1 VDLQVVQRQ
10 VISIASLSVQVADV
24 NGAIARVRGIAESLG
39 GFVEH
44 LSSSGGPERPQATVT
59 VRVPQPQFFAALER
73 LEALGEVQ
81 GRNVGSQDVSEQ
93 FIDLEARLKS
103 AQRQEQSLLS
113 LLQKAQNVTEVL
125 TIERELTRIRG
136 EIERLQGQ
144 LNYLQRRVELATISI
159 SLLPPK
165 EEGGRP
171 PSASL
176 ALEVSR
182 VTERVE
188 AIKERTSALKGKIDN
203 VSISVRNGRET
214 AHIALRVFSKDF
226 DPALTFIEGLG
237 EVQTKDV
244 QEGASGSKEPK
255 EPNAPLA
262 VSLLEAEGP
271 NTGLIVVIAAPIG
284 GVALV
289 GLLGFLFVTTY
300 RAGRRRA
307 QRS

>member
-1 VDLQVVQRQ
+1 M
-10 VISIASLSVQVADV
+10 
-24 NGAIARVRGIAESLG
+24 
-39 GFVEH
+39 
-44 LSSSGGPERPQATVT
+44 
-59 VRVPQPQFFAALER
+59 RVPQPQFFTALER
-73 LEALGEVQ
+73 LESLGEVQ

-113 LLQKAQNVTEVL
+113 LLQKAQNVTEIL

-136 EIERLQGQ
+136 EIERVQGQ
-144 LNYLQRRVELATISI
+144 LNFLQRRVELATITI

-165 EEGGRP
+165 GEGGQP

-176 ALEVSR
+176 AVEVSR
-182 VTERVE
+182 VTEGVE
-188 AIKERTSALKGKIDN
+188 AIKERTSALRGKIDN

-284 GVALV
+284 GVALA
-289 GLLGFLFVTTY
+289 GLLGFLFLTTY

-307 QRS
+307 QRG

>member
-1 VDLQVVQRQ
+1 
-10 VISIASLSVQVADV
+10 
-24 NGAIARVRGIAESLG
+24 
-39 GFVEH
+39 
-44 LSSSGGPERPQATVT
+44 

-73 LEALGEVQ
+73 LEAVGEVQ
-81 GRNVGSQDVSEQ
+81 GRNVGSQDMSEQ

-113 LLQKAQNVTEVL
+113 LLQKAVNVTEVL
-125 TIERELTRIRG
+125 TIERELNRIRG

-144 LNYLQRRVELATISI
+144 LNFLQRRVELATISI

-165 EEGGRP
+165 EDGGQP

-182 VTERVE
+182 VTEQVE

-214 AHIALRVFSKDF
+214 AHIVLRVFPKNF
-226 DPALTFIEGLG
+226 DQALKFIEGLG

-244 QEGASGSKEPK
+244 QEGTAGSKEPK
-255 EPNAPLA
+255 EPNA
-262 VSLLEAEGP
+262 SLTATLVEPEGS
-271 NTGLIVVIAAPIG
+271 NIGLIIVIAAPIG
-284 GVALV
+284 GVALA